1 MSDRDERSCTRS
13 QTSGDRRA
21 ATAKRGPRPR
31 FTRERVLEA
40 ALRVIDAVPP
50 DAFTMRRVADEL
62 GMGVMTL
69 YGYVRNKE
77 EILEGVTVLLFAEAH
92 RRGSNANWDEQL
104 RAEVRA
110 LHSVGRRHPNLV
122 TLVLGQRSAAPGM
135 FGMRERMLTALLDA
149 GFTEKVALHALGALC
164 NYALGFAGAQAAAAP
179 IDLPDRIREL
189 PVEQFPRLSALAE
202 NYSAHLSD
210 EAFEFGLELLMT
222 GLHAQISKGSPV
234 GRLSS
239 DRLNHQHQTD

>member
-1 MSDRDERSCTRS
+1 
-13 QTSGDRRA
+13 
-21 ATAKRGPRPR
+21 
-31 FTRERVLEA
+31 LEA

-77 EILEGVTVLLFAEAH
+77 EILEGVTVLLFTEAH
-92 RRGSNANWDEQL
+92 RLAADADWDEQL

-122 TLVLGQRSAAPGM
+122 TLVLAQRSAAPGM
-135 FGMRERMLTALLDA
+135 FGMRERMLAALLDA
-149 GFTEKVALHALGALC
+149 GLTENVALHALGVLC

-189 PVEQFPRLSALAE
+189 PVEQFPRLSELAE
-202 NYSAHLSD
+202 HYSAHLSD

-222 GLHAQISKGSPV
+222 GLQAQIGTSSQFVRRPSDGSDH
-234 GRLSS
+234 R
-239 DRLNHQHQTD
+239 HQTG

>member
-1 MSDRDERSCTRS
+1 MSPDPE
-13 QTSGDRRA
+13 A
-21 ATAKRGPRPR
+21 ATSKRGPRPR
-31 FTRERVLEA
+31 FTREAVLEA
-40 ALRVIDAVPP
+40 ALRVIDTVPP
-50 DAFTMRRVADEL
+50 DAFTLRRVADEL

-92 RRGSNANWDEQL
+92 RRASDANWDEQL

-122 TLVLGQRSAAPGM
+122 TLVLAQRSAAPGM
-135 FGMRERMLTALLDA
+135 FVMRERMLTALLDA
-149 GFTEKVALHALGALC
+149 GFNEKTALHALGVLC
-164 NYALGFAGAQAAAAP
+164 NYALGFAGAQAVAAP

-189 PVEQFPRLSALAE
+189 PVEQFPRLSAFAE

-222 GLHAQISKGSPV
+222 GLYAHTGKKAPV
-234 GRLSS
+234 RRRPS
-239 DRLNHQHQTD
+239 RKT